1 MDDDTRRL
9 ADRLEIDDLLT
20 RYATAIDGRDWEL
33 LDTVFTADAHLDYR
47 GAGGIEG
54 PYPEVRAWLA
64 EVLPMF
70 DVTQHL
76 VLNRVVAVDGDT
88 ARARSAFS
96 NPNRI
101 NVDGASQLFTVGGYY
116 HDQLV
121 RTPDGWRLSRRL
133 EETSWWEGAFPGLP
147 PSPPELAEPPPPTPR
162 P

>member
-1 MDDDTRRL
+1 MDDDTRLLR
-9 ADRLEIDDLLT
+9 DRWEIDDLLT
-20 RYATAIDGRDWEL
+20 RYATAIDGRDWDL
-33 LDTVFTADAHLDYR
+33 LDTVFTPDAHLDYR
-47 GAGGIEG
+47 GAGGIHG

-76 VLNRVVAVDGDT
+76 VLNRVVVVEGDT

-101 NVDGASQLFTVGGYY
+101 TVDGAARLFTVGGYY
-116 HDQLV
+116 HDELV
-121 RTPDGWRLSRRL
+121 RTPDGWRIRRRM

-147 PSPPELAEPPPPTPR
+147 ESPPPPPEVPPSAPR
-162 P
+162 H